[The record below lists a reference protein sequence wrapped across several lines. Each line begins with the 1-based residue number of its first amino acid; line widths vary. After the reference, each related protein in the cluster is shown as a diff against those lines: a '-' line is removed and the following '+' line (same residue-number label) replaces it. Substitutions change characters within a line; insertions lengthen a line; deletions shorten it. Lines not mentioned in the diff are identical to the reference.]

1 LSEQK
6 NAQKRPHNLIMNNRE
21 KLELSGVYD
30 VESFDEKTVICFT
43 DYGQLIVKGN
53 ALHVDNMDVT
63 GGDMQITGEI
73 TGIYYTGERAKGSV
87 LSKLFK

>member
-1 LSEQK
+1 MSEQK
-6 NAQKRPHNLIMNNRE
+6 TKQKRVHNLFLNNRE

-63 GGDMQITGEI
+63 GGNMQITGEI
-73 TGIYYTGERAKGSV
+73 SGLIYTAEKRQNGIF
-87 LSKLFK
+87 SKLFK